1 MKNERGAGRKSKI
14 DSAELDI
21 IKSRITKGESV
32 SALAKE
38 FGLSRQALYKRLKD
52 ENTKSIILDYVINDE
67 VTTRIELD
75 SAREVLHIQNYALK
89 LSERA
94 FGIKNNPTWDD
105 FNELIEKEYCLVLG
119 MNENANHRQVLCQDI
134 WNDEI
139 HLTDVINQPA
149 SHLKIT
155 EKIEL
160 SNIPVFHF
168 TKKNIIYIRTDTDGF
183 QLKAFSDN
191 REWFAKAQA
200 IISGVKM
207 DDWAVE
213 LIASDLCE
221 QLGIPHIEQTEC
233 DFCYGLDTLHAVYSR
248 NYELDGYSFI
258 SFERLLGRI
267 GHIPNEEEFI
277 HLDAIGKMK
286 WCAEKLA
293 EAGNLSY
300 DSTLKYMLDLALI
313 DCLVGNVDRHTK
325 NFGLFYNTF
334 TNKYEIPL
342 IFDNGM
348 GLFEHDY
355 YRDHYTSFEDAMRTV
370 YVSPYGEDPFDMIE
384 ILKAEFDL
392 KQIYPDIA
400 KLEYHSNWSTPF
412 AREYMKKMKES
423 VSLWQK

>member
-1 MKNERGAGRKSKI
+1 MKNERGAGRKSKLGVN
-14 DSAELDI
+14 ELDI

-32 SALAKE
+32 AALAKE

-52 ENTKSIILDYVINDE
+52 DNTKLVVLDYVINGE
-67 VTTRIELD
+67 VATRIELD
-75 SAREVLHIQNYALK
+75 PAREVLHIQNYALK

-94 FGIKNNPTWDD
+94 FGIKDHPTWDD

-139 HLTDVINQPA
+139 PLNDVINHPA
-149 SHLKIT
+149 SHLRTT
-155 EKIEL
+155 ENMEF

-221 QLGIPHIEQTEC
+221 QLNIPHVEQMEC
-233 DFCYGLDTLHAVYSR
+233 DFCYGKDILHAVYSK

-267 GHIPNEEEFI
+267 GHTSNEEEFI

-293 EAGNLSY
+293 VAGSLSY
-300 DSTLKYMLDLALI
+300 DNTLKYMLDLALI
-313 DCLVGNVDRHTK
+313 DCLVGNVDRHAK
-325 NFGLFYNTF
+325 NFGLFYNSF
-334 TNKYEIPL
+334 KNKYEIPL

-355 YRDHYTSFEDAMRTV
+355 YRDHYTNFEDAMRTV

-384 ILKAEFDL
+384 LLKTEFEL
-392 KQIYPDIA
+392 HQIYPDLA
-400 KLEYHSNWSTPF
+400 RLEYRSNWCTPY
-412 AREYMKKMKES
+412 AREYMMRMLQCLK
-423 VSLWQK
+423 V